1 MQSEVQF
8 MPDVTVVTLHGDLDI
23 ATVDALREVL
33 DRAMSASPSSCIDVV
48 LSDVSF
54 VDVVSLSVILA
65 AADAAREVGG
75 QLTVTGASNS
85 VRRLCALLNANDV
98 LAAPVPQPRVSSG

>member
-23 ATVDALREVL
+23 ATVDALRDVL
-33 DRAMSASPSSCIDVV
+33 DRAMAAASARIDVA
-48 LSDVSF
+48 LGDVTF
-54 VDVVSLSVILA
+54 MDVVSLSVILA
-65 AADAAREVGG
+65 AADATREAGR

-98 LAAPVPQPRVSSG
+98 LAVPVPTPRVSSG